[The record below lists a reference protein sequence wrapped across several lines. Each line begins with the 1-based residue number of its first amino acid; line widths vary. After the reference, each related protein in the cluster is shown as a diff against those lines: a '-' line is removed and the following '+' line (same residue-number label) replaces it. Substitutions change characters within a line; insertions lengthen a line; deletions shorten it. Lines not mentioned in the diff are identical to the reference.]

1 MKLYRVKCFSAV
13 AGAAKGAKAIDEAWF
28 TDRATAT
35 AFMERR
41 NSEYRDNVPHGEVCY
56 AKPPTAYKVPEG
68 LLNWLGV
75 DASALD

>member
-13 AGAAKGAKAIDEAWF
+13 AGGAKGAKAIDEAWF

-35 AFMERR
+35 EFMTRR
-41 NSEYRDNVPHGEVCY
+41 NHEYSKEAEQGQVCF
-56 AKPPTAYKVPEG
+56 AKSPTVYKVPEG